1 MVNMRVGPRASI
13 VAWCIALIGCGHLV
27 VDSDYDPAFDFSK
40 LKTYEWAPPAPGLDE
55 LVEKRVRTAVNSE
68 LQAKGYVLSA
78 DAPDFVI
85 SMLVTTATTTAGSV
99 GVGASVGIPVGR
111 GTISVGGGKS
121 EPRVKEEGTLV
132 LDFLD
137 TPSRSAI
144 WKGTASA
151 AIKGSSS
158 PEEQQKRI
166 TQVVAELLA
175 KFPPKP

>member
-1 MVNMRVGPRASI
+1 M
-13 VAWCIALIGCGHLV
+13 GCGHLA

-40 LKTYEWAPPAPGLDE
+40 LKSYDWAPPPSDQTIDE
-55 LVEKRVRTAVNSE
+55 LVDKRIRTAVNSE
-68 LQAKGYVLSA
+68 LQAKGYALSA

-85 SMLVTTATTTAGSV
+85 SMLVTTETTTAGSV

-132 LDFLD
+132 LALLD
-137 TPSRSAI
+137 AKSRSAI

-166 TQVVAELLA
+166 THVVAELLA
-175 KFPPKP
+175 KFPPPK